1 MDVPEISS
9 SAAGAYDYDVFL
21 SFRGSDVRL
30 GFADVLYH
38 SLMDAGVRVFRDDEE
53 LAQGDFLPDG
63 LLQAIKRSRISI
75 PIFSK
80 DYASSRYLLEEVVGM
95 LECREREGHKV
106 IPIFYDVDPGDVRNQ
121 RGTIGESFACHEER
135 GVDTGRIQTWRQALH
150 EVTSLRGWEL
160 RCHGFSEVVKRI
172 VSEVLRILKM
182 DVSESSSLA
191 AGAYDYDVF
200 LSFRGSDVRLGF
212 ADVLY
217 HGLTNAGV
225 RVFREDEGLAEG
237 DYTTDALLQAMK
249 RSRISIPIFSKNYAS
264 SRFLLEEVVRMV
276 ECREREGHMVIP
288 IFYDVDPR
296 DVRKQRGIIGESFPR
311 HEKRGVDRDRIQT
324 WRHALHEVA
333 SLKGWELHNNG
344 FGRSLGEAV
353 KRIVSDVLRLL
364 QLDVSESSSS
374 DAGAYDYDVFLSFRG
389 SDVRLGIAD
398 VLYHGLTNA
407 GVRVFLDN
415 EGLVRGDLLPDALL
429 QGIKRSRISIPIFSK
444 NYASS
449 RFCLEEVVGML
460 ECRER
465 EGHMV
470 IPIFYDVDP
479 SDVRNQ
485 TGIIGKSFAGHEKRG
500 VDPDRIQTWRQALQ
514 EVVSLKGL
522 EVLNNGLSKVMKWIV
537 SEVLRKLQMDKPQL
551 PRLLVG
557 FDDRVEAVM
566 NLLDVNAGGVRMVG
580 IYGMGGIG
588 KTTLA
593 KAVYNRLCNFFGDHR
608 CFLPD
613 IREISMRPMGLLRL
627 QHQLVCEVL
636 RQENVFITDY
646 HEGIHFIRRK
656 FCHKRV
662 MVVLDDVDSREQLDA
677 LAGAP
682 DWFGPGSRIIIT
694 TRSLDVLDKSAIF
707 GIYEVEPMSEH
718 EALQLLSRHAF
729 RTDFPPKDYYNISV
743 GIVSSTGGLP
753 LALEVVGS
761 FLLGK
766 RKDVW
771 EETLQKVKKVPFQA
785 VRDKLQIGYD
795 ALEQEEKEIFLD
807 IACFLTGEDMR
818 VACYMWEDSGFSPY
832 LATGRLSNQSF
843 MKVGKNRELQ
853 MHDQLGALGREIVRA
868 ESPREPGKRSRLW
881 NHDEAFDVL
890 KKRKGTGHVEAL
902 CLTFGDDSCNSFTS
916 SEFDGLSNLRFLRL
930 DRASIQGDFGDH
942 LSRLRWLNWEGCKKL
957 DDLLNLH
964 LEKLVVL
971 DLSNSQVTG
980 DPNTWIEVMK
990 MAASLRVLLLN
1001 SCPELRISPCFPAE
1015 MRLEILSF
1023 EGCTQLREIDPSIGN
1038 LKELKYLN
1046 LNFCVH
1052 IDHLPEELGLMEN
1065 LEELLIDGT
1074 SIRNLH
1080 FTEGSLKQ
1088 LEVLSASSCTNLAQI
1103 PDSIGHLES
1112 LIYLCLDNLNAIG
1125 LWAELQG
1132 FLLGI
1137 KDLKIKISN
1146 SKIDITSGTLAT
1158 HFEVFL
1164 SFCTH
1169 NEIASSLYE
1178 DMKSSGISAFGVDE
1192 ELNEDKEV
1200 GKKLFW
1206 AIDNS
1211 DICIPIFTKDYA
1223 SHVWCLRGLSHMM
1236 ECQRYSVGQ
1245 QVVPIFYDVEPSDV
1259 KLETDLYINALK
1271 EHKENFSVET
1281 VRQWEES
1288 LREVAE
1294 LKGWKCKAEGFK
1306 RYSKF
1311 VVSATLNK
1319 LKGKHG
1325 NVLVGLHGQAE
1336 ELKRVLDL
1344 ESRDVLFVIIH
1355 GIGGIGKTTLAKAVF
1370 DQLSAHFEGYSFLRD
1385 IRETSK
1391 HKGLKY
1397 LQDQLLRDILG
1408 ADTDYGTRMIS
1419 HRFLEKKVL
1428 IVLDDVD
1435 DRGQIKKLVGK
1446 SNRFVAGSRII
1457 VTTRDINVLVVENE
1471 ARDRCFVELPEE
1483 VRPFKMEG
1491 MKFSEALQLFSIHAF
1506 GKVLPPDDYL
1516 ITCERVVSVLRGLPL
1531 ALEIIG
1537 SSLTRK
1543 PENVW
1548 KATVEKLENPL
1559 DQELHSK
1566 LMISYEA
1573 LDNEAK
1579 EIFLDIA
1586 CFFNGREKSTAI
1598 HMWDACEHFPEEKL
1612 EVLIFTSFI
1621 KILGDNRLWMHDEV
1635 RDFGRK
1641 IVSGGTI
1648 IDSAKGSRL
1657 WANKEVLDVLRSKEE
1672 NGNVRGLRLHFDEFL
1687 RECTF
1692 PNEELGRLL
1701 NLRFLELSGFPFA
1714 VKRGLPKLRW
1724 LSWHFCPSDVA
1735 ATNLHLENLTILD
1748 LSHSQIGDHQLGE
1761 SGQLGMAKNLKVL
1774 NLTGCKSIT
1783 KTPIFSECMILER
1796 LILENCENLVEIDS
1810 SIGKLKQLV
1819 HLNLNGC
1826 NSLKAL
1832 PDELSSANALTEIVM
1847 KGNGQSFN
1855 LQESITGLTS
1865 LLVLEI
1871 DHVKIVD
1878 PLCTG
1883 KSESLER
1890 LTLSECTGIKELPES
1905 CQFFQSL
1912 VMLDLSRTE
1921 VTKLPDSIGDM
1932 KKLKVI
1938 NMEYSLISEL
1948 PKSIGKLEKLEELLA
1963 KHCEGLQGEIPS
1975 EIGTLSSLII
1985 LDLSFT
1991 RISSLPP
1998 TLSKL
2003 SNLQTLNLEFC
2014 HELRELSVLP
2024 KSLVTLHVMSKKLEE
2039 LPDLLEMSS
2048 LTDLQLF
2055 CAVDKFQTNIG
2066 KLSRLEKLE
2075 LYIPRIKTLEFGVT
2089 SQLGSLSLSCREIET
2104 LPQLPSTLLRLSVAH
2119 LNGTMKFP
2127 SISNLKRL
2135 TFLEFYSCSMGSDE
2149 FRNLGVVELKSL
2161 DHLSASKCNF
2171 SSISGPLL
2179 PERLKVLCMTE
2190 CEFLDGLLDLSSLK
2204 SLMRLEIMNCQLLTE
2219 IRGLG
2224 KLESVEE
2231 IIICYCN
2238 SLETLGDLSDLEKL
2252 EALHIDSCEKLVEV
2266 KGLGRVKSLKRLEI
2280 YGCKSLERSVHV
2292 SNSRLRKRDVLT

>member
-1 MDVPEISS
+1 MAFSESSS
-9 SAAGAYDYDVFL
+9 SAAGAYDYDVFV
-21 SFRGSDVRL
+21 SFKGSDVRL
-30 GFADVLYH
+30 GFVDVLYH
-38 SLMDAGVRVFRDDEE
+38 GLANSGVRVFRDEEE
-53 LAQGDFLPDG
+53 LAGGDY
-63 LLQAIKRSRISI
+63 IS
-75 PIFSK
+75 
-80 DYASSRYLLEEVVGM
+80 D
-95 LECREREGHKV
+95 
-106 IPIFYDVDPGDVRNQ
+106 

-135 GVDTGRIQTWRQALH
+135 GVDPDRIQTWRQALR
-150 EVTSLRGWEL
+150 EVASLKGWEL
-160 RCHGFSEVVKRI
+160 RGHGFSEVVKRI
-172 VSEVLRILKM
+172 VSEVLRILQMDVSESSQVLPISQM
-182 DVSESSSLA
+182 DVSESSSSDT
-191 AGAYDYDVF
+191 GAYDYDVF

-225 RVFREDEGLAEG
+225 RVFRDDEGLGRGDYIPDALLQAMKRSRISIPIFSKDYASSRYLLEEVVGMLDCRKLEGHVVIPIFYDVDPIDVRMQRGTIGESFASHEERGVDPDRIQTWRQALHEVTSLRGWELRGHGFSEVVKRIVSEVLRILKMDVSESSSSAAGAYDFDVFLSFRGSDVRLGFADVLYHGLMNAGVRVFREDEGLAGG
-237 DYTTDALLQAMK
+237 DYITDALLQAMK

-296 DVRKQRGIIGESFPR
+296 DVRKQRGIIGESFVR
-311 HEKRGVDRDRIQT
+311 HEKRGVDPDRIQT
-324 WRHALHEVA
+324 WRQALQEVA
-333 SLKGWELHNNG
+333 SLKGWELHDNG
-344 FGRSLGEAV
+344 SLGEVV
-353 KRIVSDVLRLL
+353 KRIVSDVLRIL
-364 QLDVSESSSS
+364 QMDVSESSSS
-374 DAGAYDYDVFLSFRG
+374 DAGAYDYEVFLSFRG

-407 GVRVFLDN
+407 GVRVFRDD
-415 EGLVRGDLLPDALL
+415 EGLVRGDLLPDAFL

-460 ECRER
+460 ECREQ

-479 SDVRNQ
+479 SDVRKQ
-485 TGIIGKSFAGHEKRG
+485 RGTIGESFAGHEKRG
-500 VDPDRIQTWRQALQ
+500 VDLDRIQTWRQALQ
-514 EVVSLKGL
+514 EAASLSGWELHDNGFDRSLSEVVKR
-522 EVLNNGLSKVMKWIV
+522 IV
-537 SEVLRKLQMDKPQL
+537 SEVLRILQMDRPRL

-580 IYGMGGIG
+580 IYGMGGVG

-593 KAVYNRLCNFFGDHR
+593 KAVYNRLYNLFG
-608 CFLPD
+608 
-613 IREISMRPMGLLRL
+613 
-627 QHQLVCEVL
+627 
-636 RQENVFITDY
+636 
-646 HEGIHFIRRK
+646 
-656 FCHKRV
+656 
-662 MVVLDDVDSREQLDA
+662 
-677 LAGAP
+677 
-682 DWFGPGSRIIIT
+682 
-694 TRSLDVLDKSAIF
+694 
-707 GIYEVEPMSEH
+707 
-718 EALQLLSRHAF
+718 
-729 RTDFPPKDYYNISV
+729 
-743 GIVSSTGGLP
+743 
-753 LALEVVGS
+753 
-761 FLLGK
+761 
-766 RKDVW
+766 
-771 EETLQKVKKVPFQA
+771 
-785 VRDKLQIGYD
+785 
-795 ALEQEEKEIFLD
+795 
-807 IACFLTGEDMR
+807 
-818 VACYMWEDSGFSPY
+818 
-832 LATGRLSNQSF
+832 
-843 MKVGKNRELQ
+843 
-853 MHDQLGALGREIVRA
+853 
-868 ESPREPGKRSRLW
+868 ESPREPGERSRLW
-881 NHDEAFDVL
+881 NHNEAFDVL
-890 KKRKGTGHVEAL
+890 KNRKGTGRVEAL
-902 CLTFGDDSCNSFTS
+902 CLTFSDDSCNSFTS

-930 DRASIQGDFGDH
+930 DRAGIQGDTGDR
-942 LSRLRWLNWEGCKKL
+942 LSRLRWLDWEGCKKL

-971 DLSNSQVTG
+971 DLSDSQVTG

-990 MAASLRVLLLN
+990 MASNLRVLLLN
-1001 SCPELRISPCFPAE
+1001 SCSKLRISPCFPAE

-1023 EGCTQLREIDPSIGN
+1023 EGCTQLMEIDPSIGN

-1046 LNFCVH
+1046 LNFCVR
-1052 IDHLPEELGLMEN
+1052 IDHLPEEL
-1065 LEELLIDGT
+1065 
-1074 SIRNLH
+1074 
-1080 FTEGSLKQ
+1080 
-1088 LEVLSASSCTNLAQI
+1088 
-1103 PDSIGHLES
+1103 
-1112 LIYLCLDNLNAIG
+1112 
-1125 LWAELQG
+1125 
-1132 FLLGI
+1132 
-1137 KDLKIKISN
+1137 
-1146 SKIDITSGTLAT
+1146 DITSGTLAT

-1164 SFCTH
+1164 SFSTH

-1178 DMKSSGISAFGVDE
+1178 DMKSAGISVFGVDD

-1211 DICIPIFTKDYA
+1211 EICIPIFTKDYA

-1271 EHKENFSVET
+1271 EHKENFPVDT

-1344 ESRDVLFVIIH
+1344 ESRDVLFVGIH

-1370 DQLSAHFEGYSFLRD
+1370 DQLFTHFEGYSFLRD

-1408 ADTDYGTRMIS
+1408 ADTDYGIRIIS

-1446 SNRFVAGSRII
+1446 SNRFAAGSRII
-1457 VTTRDINVLVVENE
+1457 VTTRDINVLAVEHE
-1471 ARDRCFVELPEE
+1471 ARDGRFMEWPEE

-1491 MKFSEALQLFSIHAF
+1491 MKSSEALQLFRSHAF
-1506 GKVLPPDDYL
+1506 GKVLHPDDYL
-1516 ITCERVVSVLRGLPL
+1516 STCEQVVSALRGLPL

-1537 SSLTRK
+1537 SSLNRK
-1543 PENVW
+1543 PANVW
-1548 KATVEKLENPL
+1548 KATMEKLENPP

-1579 EIFLDIA
+1579 EIFLDIV

-1598 HMWDACEHFPEEKL
+1598 YMWDACEHFPEEKL

-1641 IVSGGTI
+1641 IVSGGTV

-1657 WANKEVLDVLRSKEE
+1657 WVNKEVLDVLRSKEE
-1672 NGNVRGLRLHFDEFL
+1672 NGNVQGLRLHFDEFL

-1692 PNEELGRLL
+1692 PNEELGRLP

-1714 VKRGLPKLRW
+1714 VKRGVPKLRW
-1724 LSWHFCPSDVA
+1724 LSWHFCPPDVA

-1748 LSHSQIGDHQLGE
+1748 LSHSRIGDHQLGE
-1761 SGQLGMAKNLKVL
+1761 SGQLGKAKNLKVL
-1774 NLTGCKSIT
+1774 NLTSCKSIT

-1796 LILENCENLVEIDS
+1796 LILEDCENLVEIDI

-1819 HLNLNGC
+1819 HLNLKGC

-1832 PDELSSANALTEIVM
+1832 PDELGSANALTEIVM
-1847 KGNGQSFN
+1847 KGNSQSFN

-1871 DHVKIVD
+1871 VHMKIVN
-1878 PLCTG
+1878 PLRIG

-1912 VMLDLSRTE
+1912 VMLDLSWTE

-1975 EIGTLSSLII
+1975 EIGTLSSLTI

-2014 HELRELSVLP
+2014 HELRELSGLP

-2039 LPDLLEMSS
+2039 LPDFSEMSG

-2055 CAVDKFQTNIG
+2055 CAVDKFQSNIG

-2104 LPQLPSTLLRLSVAH
+2104 LPQLPSTLSRLSLAH

-2127 SISNLKRL
+2127 SIGNLKRL

-2149 FRNLGVVELKSL
+2149 FGNLGVVELKSL

-2171 SSISGPLL
+2171 SSIGGPPL
-2179 PERLKVLCMTE
+2179 PERLKVLCMRE

-2204 SLMRLEIMNCQLLTE
+2204 SLMCLEIMDCQLLTE

-2252 EALHIDSCEKLVEV
+2252 EALHVDSCKKLVEV
-2266 KGLGRVKSLKRLEI
+2266 KGLGRDGKGSQLLSGYLRASTLGYVHESEILKKRSYSEISSTLIPDKWRGWRRLQSRPRSPKARSLAIPLQ
-2280 YGCKSLERSVHV
+2280 ERDDCGGNGPDPGHHRPSEVADDLPLV
-2292 SNSRLRKRDVLT
+2292 GGGQY